1 MQINTGAQQLPN
13 CVVNNGTYNV
23 MQLETKPDAVSLALE
38 MYGTQNV
45 HIRLAD
51 YKPHS
56 VKNLSRDLTI
66 NFWNWNEQEMLCVIN
81 VTAEDIQGVQGEIIV
96 QTQTNGLSSME

>member
-1 MQINTGAQQLPN
+1 MPN

-23 MQLETKPDAVSLALE
+23 MQLETKPDAVSLVLE

-66 NFWNWNEQEMLCVIN
+66 NFWNWNEQEALCDKCDGRRYSGR
-81 VTAEDIQGVQGEIIV
+81 AGRDYSADSDQWSIIY
-96 QTQTNGLSSME
+96 GIKFKL